1 MPRRSLSSCAVAGA
15 GLFLALTAAGCATN
29 RALDRALLAGPI
41 SQTNSQEVAEGYHV
55 QCPDVLD
62 LAVDLRP
69 DIRGG
74 RHQVGPD
81 GCIGLGPA
89 GRMRVEGLG
98 LTEIAARIAMAA
110 AVPRAAVQVRVAD
123 YRSQQVYVFGQV
135 SGLQRAV
142 PYCGPETVRDF
153 LQRAGGIAPGAE
165 PTELHVVRAN
175 VADGKR
181 PEVFAV
187 DLKAIVMK
195 KDEHTNVRLEP
206 FDQVFIGETRQSS
219 YEKVI
224 PPLFRPLY
232 EALVNLDRPRQA
244 NPAPPAQSPGTTPS
258 ALARQ

>member
-1 MPRRSLSSCAVAGA
+1 MPRRSLSTCAVAGA
-15 GLFLALTAAGCATN
+15 GLFLAIAMAGCATN
-29 RALDRALLAGPI
+29 RALDRALLSGPI
-41 SQTNSQEVAEGYHV
+41 SSANSQEVAEGYRV

-62 LAVDLRP
+62 LVVDLRP
-69 DIRGG
+69 DFRAG
-74 RHQVGPD
+74 RYQVGPD

-89 GRMRVEGLG
+89 DRLRVEGLG
-98 LTEIAARIAMAA
+98 LAEIAARIATAT
-110 AVPRAAVQVRVAD
+110 AVPRAAVQVRVAE

-135 SGLQRAV
+135 TGLQRAV
-142 PYCGPETVRDF
+142 PYCGPETVRNF

-187 DLKAIVMK
+187 DLRAIVLK
-195 KDEHTNVRLEP
+195 KDERTNVRLEP

-224 PPLFRPLY
+224 PPLLRPLY
-232 EALVNLDRPRQA
+232 EALVNLDHQRQA
-244 NPAPPAQSPGTTPS
+244 EPVPPAQSPGATPS